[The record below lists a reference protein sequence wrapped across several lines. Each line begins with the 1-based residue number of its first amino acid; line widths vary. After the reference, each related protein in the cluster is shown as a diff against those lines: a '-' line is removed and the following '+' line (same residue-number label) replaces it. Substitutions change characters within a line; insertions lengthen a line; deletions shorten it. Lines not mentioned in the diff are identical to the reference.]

1 MTSPHHPSG
10 PDELSGT
17 GWAENETGAPSSLSE
32 RLARLAPATDDDFAD
47 DFVDDGYDDLLPYAD
62 DHAVD
67 DREALARELGL
78 PKASPPVP
86 TAGAEAAFYTAI
98 STEAAPQP
106 TSVPGLTDGPAV
118 GSGRRSRRARR
129 RRLGLPAVALV
140 LMTAL
145 MAAATSYLWLLVR
158 EKDQTE
164 SARRAGLEVTR
175 DAARLLFSY
184 DYRTLDKDFSVGRQ
198 LTTGEFRKDYDK
210 TTTKVVTDVAKQY
223 KAVVKATVVNAGVVR
238 AAPNEVVTV
247 VYVNQ
252 VTTSTRVTG
261 EKLDLS
267 RVRMTLVRIDGSW
280 RVSQVDAL

>member
-1 MTSPHHPSG
+1 MSSPHDPNG
-10 PDELSGT
+10 TDESSGT
-17 GWAENETGAPSSLSE
+17 GWAENETGTPTSLSE
-32 RLARLAPATDDDFAD
+32 RLARLAPPTEDDLGDDFTDDFAEDEYD
-47 DFVDDGYDDLLPYAD
+47 DFLPYDDSL
-62 DHAVD
+62 V

-78 PKASPPVP
+78 PQPGHANA
-86 TAGAEAAFYTAI
+86 TDAAIYTAV
-98 STEAAPQP
+98 SAESAPRP
-106 TSVPGLTDGPAV
+106 TSVPGLTGAASA

-129 RRLGLPAVALV
+129 RRLGLPAVALL

-184 DYRTLDKDFSVGRQ
+184 DYRTLDKDFSTGRQ
-198 LTTGEFRKDYDK
+198 LTTGQFRKDYDK

-238 AAPNEVVTV
+238 AAPDEVVTV